1 MAVWLGICGAWVA
14 DPGSPFPFPG
24 PHPASAGAMHPDAPP
39 PGHTG
44 GFGEPTCQVC
54 HSEYTVNAPGGG
66 LTVEGIPR
74 GWEPGRRYLLS
85 VVLRSEEM
93 GAAGFQVAIRT
104 PAGVAAGRLEPLDE
118 RVAVD
123 SVADATG
130 PLVYARHTR
139 AGTAV
144 DDPSVTLWQFFWTA
158 PPEGGDV
165 SIHAAANSA
174 NGDNSPFGD
183 LVFTTS
189 STVPSLASHR

>member
-1 MAVWLGICGAWVA
+1 MTAWVGLSGAWLAGAGTPVPVPPPA
-14 DPGSPFPFPG
+14 G
-24 PHPASAGAMHPDAPP
+24 PGAMHADAPP

-44 GFGEPTCQVC
+44 GFGEPTCQAC
-54 HSEYTVNAPGGG
+54 HSEYGVNVPGGG

-104 PAGVAAGRLEPLDE
+104 PDGLAAGTLEPLDD

-123 SVADATG
+123 SVADPAG

-144 DDPSVTLWQFFWTA
+144 DDPSVALWQLFWTA
-158 PPEGGDV
+158 PPGGAGV

-183 LVFTTS
+183 LVYTAS